1 MGTLRFAH
9 PTHSLLDTRYS
20 IMAQQLIK
28 VPPTKNTLLKLKKQ
42 VRFLE
47 EGHDLLERKRELLTR
62 LVYERIGEYRRLRAE
77 AEQRLREAFR
87 CLSLTHLR
95 MGSRGIR
102 QASLGA
108 EPALRVD
115 ILPRRALG
123 VEYPAV
129 TAERVPLKPVGL
141 LGTDASFDTTRDN
154 LANAAVVLARLGE
167 VEIALYRLLAEQR
180 KAQKRVNALKY
191 NIIPLYRRTIHFI
204 QSALEEE
211 ERNTLFQVKL
221 LRERAKA

>member
-1 MGTLRFAH
+1 
-9 PTHSLLDTRYS
+9 
-20 IMAQQLIK
+20 MAQQLIK

-77 AEQRLREAFR
+77 AERRLREAFR

-129 TAERVPLKPVGL
+129 TAERLPLKPVGL

-221 LRERAKA
+221 LRERAEA

>member
-1 MGTLRFAH
+1 
-9 PTHSLLDTRYS
+9 
-20 IMAQQLIK
+20 MAQQLIK

-42 VRFLE
+42 VKFLE

-62 LVYERIGEYRRLRAE
+62 LVYERVGEYRRLRAQ
-77 AEQRLREAFR
+77 AEGALAEAFR

-129 TAERVPLKPVGL
+129 TAERLPLKPVGL

-154 LANAAVVLARLGE
+154 LANAAVLLARLGE
-167 VEIALYRLLAEQR
+167 VEIALHRLLEEQR

-221 LRERAKA
+221 LRERAEA

>member
-1 MGTLRFAH
+1 
-9 PTHSLLDTRYS
+9 
-20 IMAQQLIK
+20 MAQQLIK
-28 VPPTKNTLLKLKKQ
+28 VPPTKNTLLRLKKQ

-62 LVYERIGEYRRLRAE
+62 LVYERIGEYRRLRDESERALTQ
-77 AEQRLREAFR
+77 AYRY
-87 CLSLTHLR
+87 LSITHLR
-95 MGSRGIR
+95 MGVRGIR
-102 QASLGA
+102 QAAFGA
-108 EPALRVD
+108 EPALRVE

-129 TAERVPLKPVGL
+129 ISERVPLKPVGL
-141 LGTDASFDTTRDN
+141 LGTDVSFDTTRDN
-154 LANAAVVLARLGE
+154 LADAAVLLARLSE
-167 VEIALYRLLAEQR
+167 VETALHRLLEEQR

-204 QSALEEE
+204 QSSLEEE

-221 LRERAKA
+221 LRQRAEAG

>member
-1 MGTLRFAH
+1 
-9 PTHSLLDTRYS
+9 
-20 IMAQQLIK
+20 MAQQLIK

-42 VRFLE
+42 VKFLE

-62 LVYERIGEYRRLRAE
+62 LVYERIGEYRQLRE
-77 AEQRLREAFR
+77 TAEQALAAAYH
-87 CLSLTHLR
+87 CLSITHLR
-95 MGSRGIR
+95 MGSRGIH
-102 QASLGA
+102 QAALGA
-108 EPALRVD
+108 EPALKVD

-129 TAERVPLKPVGL
+129 TSERVPLKPVGL
-141 LGTDASFDTTRDN
+141 LGTDVSFDSTRDH
-154 LANAAVVLARLGE
+154 LANAAVLLARLAE
-167 VEIALYRLLAEQR
+167 VEIALHRLLEEQR

-204 QSALEEE
+204 QSSLEEE

-221 LRERAKA
+221 LRQRADSKDAAAAA

>member
-1 MGTLRFAH
+1 
-9 PTHSLLDTRYS
+9 
-20 IMAQQLIK
+20 MAQRLIK

-42 VRFLE
+42 AKFLE

-62 LVYERIGEYRRLRAE
+62 LVYERIGDYRRLRAE
-77 AEQRLREAFR
+77 AEVALGAAYRS
-87 CLSLTHLR
+87 LSLAHLR
-95 MGSRGIR
+95 LGSRGIH

-108 EPALRVD
+108 EPALKVD

-129 TAERVPLKPVGL
+129 TAERLPLNPVGL
-141 LGTDASFDTTRDN
+141 LGTDASFDTTREN
-154 LANAAVVLARLGE
+154 LADAAVVLARLAE
-167 VEIALYRLLAEQR
+167 VEIALHRLMEEQR

-204 QSALEEE
+204 QSSLEEE

-221 LRERAKA
+221 LRERGAG

>member
-1 MGTLRFAH
+1 
-9 PTHSLLDTRYS
+9 
-20 IMAQQLIK
+20 MAQQLIK

-42 VRFLE
+42 VKFLE

-62 LVYERIGEYRRLRAE
+62 LVYERIGEYRRLREAAE
-77 AEQRLREAFR
+77 RAMREGFR

-95 MGSRGIR
+95 MGSRGIS
-102 QASLGA
+102 QAALGS
-108 EPALRVD
+108 EPALHVD

-129 TAERVPLKPVGL
+129 TAERLPLKPVGL
-141 LGTDASFDTTRDN
+141 LGTDASFDTTREN
-154 LANAAVVLARLGE
+154 LANAAVLLAQLGE
-167 VEIALYRLLAEQR
+167 VEIALHRLLEEQR

-221 LRERAKA
+221 LRERAQV

>member
-1 MGTLRFAH
+1 
-9 PTHSLLDTRYS
+9 
-20 IMAQQLIK
+20 MAQQLIK

-42 VRFLE
+42 ARFLE

-108 EPALRVD
+108 EPALKVD

-129 TAERVPLKPVGL
+129 TAERLPLKPVGL

-221 LRERAKA
+221 LRERAEA

>member
-1 MGTLRFAH
+1 MTQ
-9 PTHSLLDTRYS
+9 P
-20 IMAQQLIK
+20 LIK
-28 VPPTKNTLLKLKKQ
+28 VPPTKNTLLKLRKQ

-47 EGHDLLERKRELLTR
+47 DGHDLLERKRELLTR

-77 AEQRLREAFR
+77 TQQSLAEAYR

-102 QASLGA
+102 QAALGA
-108 EPALRVD
+108 EAALKVD

-129 TAERVPLKPVGL
+129 TAERLPLKPVGL
-141 LGTDASFDTTRDN
+141 LGTDASFDTSRAN
-154 LANAAVVLARLGE
+154 LADAAVLLARLSE
-167 VEIALYRLLAEQR
+167 VETALHRLMEEQR

-191 NIIPLYRRTIHFI
+191 NIIPRYRRTIHFI

-221 LRERAKA
+221 LRERVAPAGADVHG

>member
-1 MGTLRFAH
+1 M
-9 PTHSLLDTRYS
+9 S
-20 IMAQQLIK
+20 QQLIK

-62 LVYERIGEYRRLRAE
+62 LVYERIGEYRHLRAE

-108 EPALRVD
+108 EPALKVD

-123 VEYPAV
+123 VEYPSV
-129 TAERVPLKPVGL
+129 NAERLPLKPVGL

-167 VEIALYRLLAEQR
+167 VEIALHRLLEEQR

-221 LRERAKA
+221 LREHAEA